1 MPRDNFGEWPPHW
14 GQHKRGSH
22 TVGRQIRSSLMVAK
36 AGASAIA
43 LFAATSALSQTKQ
56 EDATPP
62 ADRGSGLD
70 EIVVTAD
77 RANSFGADFV
87 QAGTFRGAKQID
99 TPLTVTVIPEAVL
112 RAQQANG
119 LFDALR
125 NSAGVVA
132 SQIAPNVYSNLTI
145 RGITVENRGN
155 YRLNGA
161 LPIIN
166 LIDIPLE
173 NKFRVEAL
181 KGASSLYYGFTTPG
195 GLINLTSKRPTRDL
209 AGSARMAFN
218 GYGQAVASGDV
229 SDTLG
234 PVGIRL
240 TAATGS
246 QKNGIDKVDGVRY
259 FGAAA
264 IDLNPLPGLTI
275 QFDAEHI
282 YKSISEPTQ
291 LSLPA
296 TATTLPVL
304 LSASANLGDT
314 WLYSTSEETNLL
326 LHANYKIADWLA
338 ISGDVGQSRLT
349 RDRHYST
356 FTFCTAV
363 SATCPAGYAAGDAG
377 TVSVTQ
383 SNMLYYRNQ
392 MLRAELAASF
402 TTGPLKHS
410 LVIGYS
416 KNLRLAQVPLTS
428 NTAATNFLGTVNFA
442 QSYTNPVR
450 LPSQPLPP
458 RVLATFTSIEDNGYY
473 VFDRADFGS
482 WLQVLGGVRLADYNE
497 FNEITQARTFHVT
510 PTTLSGS
517 VIVKP
522 KSWVSV
528 YASYIEGLETTAL
541 APATAANPFA
551 QLPASPS
558 TQYEAGIKIEP
569 IKSFLLTGSYFSID
583 RSSASVN
590 PLTNIYEFIGEA
602 RFQGVELSAS
612 GEVTPDLSIYLTA
625 LFLDPKQRQSGTPSL
640 VGKVIENTPRQTW
653 SAFAEYR
660 LPFASGFA
668 ISGGAYFI
676 GSRYNN
682 AANAILV
689 PSYTTF
695 DLGGSYTTK
704 LGGADVVFRVN
715 ADNVTNEQYW
725 AATGSSLLSQGL
737 PSSIKFSVETKF

>member
-1 MPRDNFGEWPPHW
+1 MKQQMW
-14 GQHKRGSH
+14 
-22 TVGRQIRSSLMVAK
+22 SSLMVIR
-36 AGASAIA
+36 ASV
-43 LFAATSALSQTKQ
+43 SALTLISAGGVQAQTSGGT
-56 EDATPP
+56 APP
-62 ADRGSGLD
+62 AAEKGTGVDD
-70 EIVVTAD
+70 IVVTAD
-77 RANSFGADFV
+77 RANSFGADYV

-166 LIDIPLE
+166 LIDLPLE

-195 GLINLTSKRPTRDL
+195 GLINLTSKRPSKDL
-209 AGSARMAFN
+209 SGSARMAFN
-218 GYGQAVASGDV
+218 QYGQGVFSADV
-229 SDTLG
+229 SDTMG
-234 PVGIRL
+234 PVGVRL
-240 TAATGS
+240 TGAGGS
-246 QKNGIDKVDGVRY
+246 QRNGIDRVDGVRS

-264 IDLNPLPGLTI
+264 IDFNPLPGLTL
-275 QFDAEHI
+275 QFDGEYI
-282 YKSISEPTQ
+282 YKNISEPTQ

-296 TATTLPVL
+296 TATVLPAL

-326 LHANYKIADWLA
+326 LHANYKIAPWLSL
-338 ISGDVGQSRLT
+338 SGDIGQSRLT

-363 SATCPAGYAAGDAG
+363 SATCPAGFTVGDAG
-377 TVSVTQ
+377 TVAVTQ
-383 SNMLYYRNQ
+383 SNMLFYRNR

-402 TTGPLKHS
+402 ETGPLKHS

-416 KNLRLAQVPLTS
+416 KNERIAQVPLTT
-428 NTAATNFLGTVNFA
+428 NTAATNFLGTVSFA
-442 QSYTNPVR
+442 QSYLNPVR
-450 LPSQPLPP
+450 LPSRDMPT

-473 VFDRADFGS
+473 VFDRTDFGG
-482 WLQVLGGVRLADYNE
+482 WLQLLGGVRLADYNE
-497 FNEITQARTFHVT
+497 FNEVTGTRTFHVT

-517 VIVKP
+517 IIVKP
-522 KSWVSV
+522 TPWISA

-541 APATAANPFA
+541 APASAANAFA

-558 TQYEAGIKIEP
+558 TQYEGGVKVEP
-569 IKSFLLTGSYFSID
+569 FKNFLLTAAYFSID
-583 RSSASVN
+583 RTSASVN
-590 PLTNIYEFIGEA
+590 PTNNIYEFIGQA

-612 GEVTPDLSIYLTA
+612 GEVTPNLSLYLTA
-625 LFLDPKQRQSGTPSL
+625 LFLDPVQRQSATASL
-640 VGKVIENTPRQTW
+640 VGKVIENTPKNTW

-660 LPFASGFA
+660 LPFAPGFA
-668 ISGGAYFI
+668 VSGGAYFT
-676 GSRYNN
+676 GARYNN

-689 PSYTTF
+689 PGYTLF

-704 LGGADVVFRVN
+704 LGGANVTFRLN
-715 ADNVTNEQYW
+715 AENVTNERYW
-725 AATGSSLLSQGL
+725 AATGSSLLGQGM
-737 PSSIKFSVETKF
+737 PSVIKFSLETAL